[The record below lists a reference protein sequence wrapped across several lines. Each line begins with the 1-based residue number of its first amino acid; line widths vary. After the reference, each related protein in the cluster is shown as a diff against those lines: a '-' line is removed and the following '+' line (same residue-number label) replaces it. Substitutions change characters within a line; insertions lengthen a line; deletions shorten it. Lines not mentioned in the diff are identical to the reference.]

1 MKPHC
6 SVFQLPM
13 AELKQIVQ
21 DVTRTWALVANGPAA
36 QPAEE
41 PEEASNS
48 KPCLMA
54 RFSARLG
61 LQSKNQE
68 GTRTKLV
75 GLPAEGAGQKKSPLE
90 PVGVAFFLKIFEIAP
105 EALRAPPASVEP

>member
-1 MKPHC
+1 
-6 SVFQLPM
+6 M
-13 AELKQIVQ
+13 AELKQIVEE
-21 DVTRTWALVANGPAA
+21 VTRTWALVANGPAA

-41 PEEASNS
+41 PEEATNS

-54 RFSARLG
+54 RFSACLG

-105 EALRAPPASVEP
+105 EALRAPPAPVEP

>member
-21 DVTRTWALVANGPAA
+21 DVTRTWALVAR
-36 QPAEE
+36 
-41 PEEASNS
+41 S
-48 KPCLMA
+48 
-54 RFSARLG
+54 SARLG

-105 EALRAPPASVEP
+105 EALRAPPAPVEP

>member
-1 MKPHC
+1 
-6 SVFQLPM
+6 M
-13 AELKQIVQ
+13 AELKQIVE

-41 PEEASNS
+41 PEEATATS

-54 RFSARLG
+54 RFSACLG
-61 LQSKNQE
+61 LQSKSQE
-68 GTRTKLV
+68 GTSTKLV
-75 GLPAEGAGQKKSPLE
+75 GLPAEEAGQKKSPLE

-105 EALRAPPASVEP
+105 EALRALPAPVEPSP

>member
-1 MKPHC
+1 
-6 SVFQLPM
+6 M
-13 AELKQIVQ
+13 AELKQIVE
-21 DVTRTWALVANGPAA
+21 DVTRTWALVADGPAA

-41 PEEASNS
+41 PEESKATS

-54 RFSARLG
+54 RFSACLG
-61 LQSKNQE
+61 LQSKSQE
-68 GTRTKLV
+68 GTSGTSTKLV
-75 GLPAEGAGQKKSPLE
+75 GLPAEEAGQKKSPLE

>member
-1 MKPHC
+1 
-6 SVFQLPM
+6 M
-13 AELKQIVQ
+13 AELKQIVE
-21 DVTRTWALVANGPAA
+21 DVTRTWALVADGPAA

-41 PEEASNS
+41 PEESKATS

-54 RFSARLG
+54 RFSACLG

-68 GTRTKLV
+68 STSTKLV
-75 GLPAEGAGQKKSPLE
+75 GLPAEEAGQKKSPLE

-105 EALRAPPASVEP
+105 EALRAPPASVEPSPMS